1 MYIVVEP
8 KSERGK
14 ATLEKLRKAAEVVFA
29 KKGYAGTRIQDI
41 TKEAGVA
48 VGSFYVYFRNKQGI
62 FRYILDSISH
72 NIRKESAI
80 AIQGLEKRY
89 DIEKAG
95 AAAYMRYAVRN
106 PSLFTILTESLYADP
121 EFYQKYYDTFSS
133 RYVARM
139 KKAQEKGELKD
150 VNLEVAAYFIMGFL
164 SYWSSKRALFD
175 KAKEITEQEIDD
187 MMKIMSYALFK

>member
-8 KSERGK
+8 KSDRGK

-29 KKGYAGTRIQDI
+29 TKGYAGARIQDI

-95 AAAYMRYAVRN
+95 ATAYMNYAVKN
-106 PSLFTILTESLYADP
+106 PALFKILSESLYADP
-121 EFYQKYYDTFSS
+121 EFYQRYYETFSS

-139 KKAQEKGELKD
+139 KVAKEKGEIKD
-150 VNLEVAAYFIMGFL
+150 VNLEIASYFIMGFL
-164 SYWSSKRALFD
+164 SYWSTKRAIFD
-175 KAKEITEQEIDD
+175 QAKDIDEQEIDD
-187 MMKIMSYALFK
+187 MMQILSYALFK